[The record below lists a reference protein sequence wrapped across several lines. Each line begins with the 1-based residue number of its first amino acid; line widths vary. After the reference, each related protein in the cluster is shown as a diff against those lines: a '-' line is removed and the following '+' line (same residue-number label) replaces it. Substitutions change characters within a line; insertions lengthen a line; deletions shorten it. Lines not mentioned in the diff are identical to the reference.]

1 MDVYRKHAVVNNIF
15 LQMYKQLSKLIEGK
29 LILLK
34 KSFFI
39 GLSNREIITQKFSI

>member
-1 MDVYRKHAVVNNIF
+1 
-15 LQMYKQLSKLIEGK
+15 MYKQLNMLIEGK
-29 LILLK
+29 PILLK